1 MHKKTTQ
8 AAPSPSNIRATTRER
23 ILHCAESLFAERG
36 IDGVSLR
43 EITATA
49 GANSAAAHYHFGS
62 KEALLDKLFTP
73 RAQAIA
79 QRRLELLQVARNKGA
94 LQLEDILMA
103 FLLPALDV
111 TQTLNGKAFTRLRA
125 RLALEATQLRR
136 AILSRAFDQS
146 SKIFLA
152 ALQEALPHI
161 SPRDV
166 AWRFHFILGAMV
178 YTMAAPGRIEDI
190 TDGAID
196 TSNSQEALAQ
206 FVRFAAAGF
215 RAPSEEAPLQSA

>member
-1 MHKKTTQ
+1 MHKTSAQ
-8 AAPSPSNIRATTRER
+8 AAKPPSHSRAATTRER

-62 KEALLDKLFTP
+62 KEELLDKLFTP

-79 QRRLELLQVARNKGA
+79 QRRLELLQAARQKGA
-94 LQLEDILMA
+94 LHLQDILMA
-103 FLLPALDV
+103 FLLPALDGM
-111 TQTLNGKAFTRLRA
+111 QTPNGKAFTRLRA
-125 RLALEATQLRR
+125 RLALESTQLRR

-152 ALQEALPHI
+152 ALQEALPHV
-161 SPRDV
+161 SPSDV

-190 TDGAID
+190 TDGALD
-196 TSNSQEALAQ
+196 TTNSQEALAQ
-206 FVRFAAAGF
+206 FVRFAAAGLS
-215 RAPSEEAPLQSA
+215 APSGG